1 MATDPAASGASAAT
15 PADAPAPAAQAT
27 AGTRAALARIE
38 ALYAGL
44 APEGTGA
51 LRDAYSAD
59 AYFRD
64 PFNEVRG
71 AAAIERIFSHMF
83 DQLHAPRFVILE
95 RAVDGD
101 TAWLTW
107 DLEYR
112 LKPGQPVRRIHGAS
126 QLRFDGDGCVCH
138 HRDYWDAAG
147 ELYETLPLLGSVL
160 RLIRGRLRAR

>member
-27 AGTRAALARIE
+27 AGTRAALA
-38 ALYAGL
+38 
-44 APEGTGA
+44 
-51 LRDAYSAD
+51 
-59 AYFRD
+59 
-64 PFNEVRG
+64 
-71 AAAIERIFSHMF
+71 
-83 DQLHAPRFVILE
+83 RFVILE

>member
-1 MATDPAASGASAAT
+1 MAT
-15 PADAPAPAAQAT
+15 AD
-27 AGTRAALARIE
+27 TRAALARIE
-38 ALYAGL
+38 ALYTGL
-44 APEGTGA
+44 TPHATGA

-59 AYFRD
+59 ACFRD

-71 AAAIERIFSHMF
+71 AAAIERIFTHMF
-83 DQLHAPRFVILE
+83 DQLHEPRFVILD

-112 LKPGQPVRRIHGAS
+112 LKEAQPIRRIHGAS
-126 QLRFDGDGCVCH
+126 QLRFDGDGRVCY

-147 ELYETLPLLGSVL
+147 ELYESLPLLGSVL

>member
-1 MATDPAASGASAAT
+1 MADTQSVKP
-15 PADAPAPAAQAT
+15 AT
-27 AGTRAALARIE
+27 ADTRAALVRIE

-44 APEGTGA
+44 TPQGTGA
-51 LRDAYSAD
+51 LREAYADD

-83 DQLHAPRFVILE
+83 EQLDAPRFVILD
-95 RAVDGD
+95 RSVDGD

-112 LKPGQPVRRIHGAS
+112 LKKQQPVRRIHGAS
-126 QLRFDGDGCVCH
+126 QLRFDADGRVCH

-147 ELYETLPLLGSVL
+147 ELYESLPLLGGVL
-160 RLIRGRLRAR
+160 RLVRRRLRAG

>member
-1 MATDPAASGASAAT
+1 MD
-15 PADAPAPAAQAT
+15 
-27 AGTRAALARIE
+27 TRTALARLE

-44 APEGTGA
+44 TPERTGE
-51 LRDAYSAD
+51 LHQVYSAD

-71 AAAIERIFSHMF
+71 PAAIERIFVHMF
-83 DQLHAPRFVILE
+83 SQVDSPRFVILE

-112 LKPGQPVRRIHGAS
+112 ARPGTPLRRIHGAS
-126 QLRFDGDGCVCH
+126 QLQFDADGRVRR

-147 ELYETLPLLGSVL
+147 ELYETLPLLGGVL
-160 RLIRGRLRAR
+160 RMLRKRLAAR

>member
-1 MATDPAASGASAAT
+1 MSRMDTH
-15 PADAPAPAAQAT
+15 
-27 AGTRAALARIE
+27 AALARVE
-38 ALYAGL
+38 ALYSGL
-44 APEGTGA
+44 APGRTGE

-71 AAAIERIFSHMF
+71 PEAIERIFVHMF
-83 DQLHAPRFVILE
+83 QQLDSPRFVVIE

-112 LKPGQPVRRIHGAS
+112 MKPGQPLRRIHGAS
-126 QLRFDGDGCVCH
+126 QLCFDADGRVRH

-147 ELYETLPLLGSVL
+147 ELYETFPLLGGLL
-160 RLIRGRLRAR
+160 RMLRKRLGAS